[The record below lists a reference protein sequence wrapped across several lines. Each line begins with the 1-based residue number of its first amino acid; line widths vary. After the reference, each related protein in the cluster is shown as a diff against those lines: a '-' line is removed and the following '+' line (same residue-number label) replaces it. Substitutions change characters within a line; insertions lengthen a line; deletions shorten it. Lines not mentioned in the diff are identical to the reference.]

1 MAAQHLEVRERKDP
15 VYKIKRPA
23 SIVRKG
29 PGEIDSLEINEIKFQ
44 EEKPKGSNIS
54 DKSGNQESDD

>member
-44 EEKPKGSNIS
+44 E